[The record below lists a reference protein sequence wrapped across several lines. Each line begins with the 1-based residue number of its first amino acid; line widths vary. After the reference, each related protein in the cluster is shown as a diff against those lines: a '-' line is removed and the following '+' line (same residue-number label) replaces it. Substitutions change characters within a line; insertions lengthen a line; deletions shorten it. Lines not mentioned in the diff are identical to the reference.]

1 MAGWAGLILVAHWL
15 DMMFLILPNAAPL
28 TPMLVLGHLVCWIGM
43 VSIFLA
49 LFLLRAG
56 ETPVVATKDPWLPEA
71 LAYQV
76 GP

>member
-1 MAGWAGLILVAHWL
+1 
-15 DMMFLILPNAAPL
+15 
-28 TPMLVLGHLVCWIGM
+28 VLGHLVCWIGM

-49 LFLLRAG
+49 LFLLRVG
-56 ETPVVATKDPWLPEA
+56 ETPMVAAKDPWLPDA